1 MAKNH
6 TLIDLKSGKSDS
18 AVIIAAR
25 YGNKPDALLEILHDV
40 QHELGHVPESALPAI
55 ATALNISRA
64 EVYGVATFYHDFHL
78 KPTGKHVLKLC
89 RAEACQSMG
98 GRGLQAAVEKFL
110 NIKVGQTSAD
120 GLITLEATYCLGLC
134 ASAPTM
140 MLDNRPFAR
149 VDAKKAQSIIE
160 GLRT

>member
-1 MAKNH
+1 MAKTH
-6 TLIDLKSGKSDS
+6 TLLDLKSGKADP
-18 AVIIAAR
+18 AVAIAAR
-25 YGNKPDALLEILHDV
+25 YNNKPDALLEILHDV
-40 QHELGHVPESALPAI
+40 QAELGHVPEKSLPAI
-55 ATALNISRA
+55 ANALNLSRA

-98 GRGLQAAVEKFL
+98 GRSLQAAVEKFL
-110 NIKVGQTSAD
+110 KIKVGETSVD

-134 ASAPTM
+134 ASAPAIM
-140 MLDNRPFAR
+140 VNDRPVAR
-149 VDAKKAQSIIE
+149 VDAKKAKALIE